1 MKLISR
7 IALACCLLLLTAGP
21 ALAELS
27 VTFINRTDFEIQSI
41 TMTGDAASMSSGI
54 RVVPGNFCVFTDGGS
69 SELREIKIDAGLMLF
84 TFTDMAVL
92 AGLSSPTLELVF
104 DADNRPHL
112 TLVDKPGQTDSGSEG
127 ESFDLPA
134 GPIWDNEHAK
144 KRCPQVLEEWLAAN
158 PGREA
163 RWNGNWATV
172 EAGTMSVCGITVS
185 PGERAVPSLINVV
198 GEATL
203 FADPSTPAAT
213 DFTAVVN
220 AGSMAEIRAM
230 GAQKPQETERRLL
243 LPASFAGKTWAV
255 FVEPED
261 TFSDDPQAKP
271 GPCSLRTYTG
281 SDGVAPLMQ
290 GLAAAGYRP
299 WCAQLATGEDMDIEE
314 MVRFWQEE
322 LDREEAWEQLADACE
337 DINQGGRPAAVDIVI
352 LSDEGYARAARG
364 EDAEMPG
371 LRLRIS
377 NAVVITLQYLPDVSA
392 LLSMTR

>member
-7 IALACCLLLLTAGP
+7 IILTCCLLLLTAVP
-21 ALAELS
+21 ALAKVS

-41 TMTGDAASMSSGI
+41 YMTGDAASMSSGL
-54 RVVPGNFCVFTDGGS
+54 RVVPGNFCVLTDGGS
-69 SELREIKIDAGLMLF
+69 SELREIKIDVGLMLF
-84 TFTDMAVL
+84 TFTNMSAL
-92 AGLSSPTLELVF
+92 AGLSSPTLELIF

-112 TLVDKPGQTDSGSEG
+112 TLVDKPGQTGSDSED

-144 KRCPQVLEEWLAAN
+144 ERCPQVLEEWLVAN
-158 PGREA
+158 PGKEA

-172 EAGTMSVCGITVS
+172 ESGRMSVCGITVS
-185 PGERAVPSLINVV
+185 SGGRAIPSLINIV

-203 FADPSTPAAT
+203 FVDPSTPAAT
-213 DFTAVVN
+213 DFSAVIN
-220 AGSMAEIRAM
+220 AGSMTEIRDM
-230 GAQKPQETERRLL
+230 GAQEYQEPENRLL

-255 FVEPED
+255 FLEPANPD
-261 TFSDDPQAKP
+261 AKP
-271 GPCSLRTYTG
+271 GACSLRTYTG
-281 SDGVAPLMQ
+281 SDDLAPLMQ

-299 WCAQLATGEDMDIEE
+299 WCAQLAKGEDMDIEA

-322 LDREEAWEQLADACE
+322 FDREEAWEQMTDACE
-337 DINQGGRPAAVDIVI
+337 DINRGDSPAAVDIVL
-352 LSDEGYARAARG
+352 LSDEGYARAAKG
-364 EDAEMPG
+364 EDAQIPG

-377 NAVVITLQYLPDVSA
+377 NAVVITLQYLPDVSM